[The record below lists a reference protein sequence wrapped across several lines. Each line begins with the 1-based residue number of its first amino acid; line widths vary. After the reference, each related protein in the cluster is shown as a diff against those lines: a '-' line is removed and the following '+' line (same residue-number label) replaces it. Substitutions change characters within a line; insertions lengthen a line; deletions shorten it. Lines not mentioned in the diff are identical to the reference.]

1 MRKSTAV
8 ILILLLIVHPGACFA
23 WSEGGHHLIAAIAFS
38 LMTDQERA
46 ELLDVL
52 KKHPRFAED
61 FVPPEK
67 LANDE
72 ERTLWLVGRAG
83 YWPDVARKQ
92 PKYHRSTWHYELG
105 PTIVLGKPDG
115 IAVPERPGSL
125 PLDATLETHDL
136 YLSQA
141 VELCRKVL
149 SDKSQPAEY
158 RAIALCW
165 IGHLVAD
172 AHQPCHAGS
181 LYMEKVFVKKDG
193 DRGAN
198 SIPTKQRQNMH
209 ALWDQLLGDEFAQR
223 TNRRRFVEITSSPQL
238 TEIGKIAVS
247 IPGGLDPLVWLGES
261 RKAAIEN
268 VYTPEVLDSLSIVS
282 RGIAEKPEVLELSE
296 PYLKNAGRI
305 AQVRAVEAAYRL
317 AEVWK
322 DCMKNE

>member
-38 LMTDQERA
+38 LLTDQERS

-72 ERTLWLVGRAG
+72 ERTRWLVGRAG

-105 PTIVLGKPDG
+105 PTIVLGQADTLEVPD
-115 IAVPERPGSL
+115 RPGPL
-125 PLDATLETHDL
+125 PLDATLESQDL

-149 SDKSQPAEY
+149 SDKSKPAGD

-165 IGHLVAD
+165 IAHLVGD

-181 LYMEKVFVKKDG
+181 LYMEKVFVEEDG

-198 SIPTKQRQNMH
+198 RILAVRSKS
-209 ALWDQLLGDEFAQR
+209 ALAR
-223 TNRRRFVEITSSPQL
+223 
-238 TEIGKIAVS
+238 
-247 IPGGLDPLVWLGES
+247 
-261 RKAAIEN
+261 
-268 VYTPEVLDSLSIVS
+268 
-282 RGIAEKPEVLELSE
+282 
-296 PYLKNAGRI
+296 
-305 AQVRAVEAAYRL
+305 
-317 AEVWK
+317 
-322 DCMKNE
+322 C